1 MSIRGGASMA
11 IERARSIGC
20 TAMQVFV
27 KNNMQWFARPLT
39 REEIRAF
46 LNHVQRGELLSVF
59 GHANYLINLAATNPQ
74 FHANSIRALAEEL
87 VRADQLELPFL
98 VLHPGAHLGA
108 GEEAGLKKIADSVDE
123 VFRKI
128 PKVKT
133 KIALE
138 ITAGQGSCIGHRFEH
153 LAHIIAN
160 VREPERLRVCLDT
173 AHLFAAG
180 YDISSESGVKKTFHE
195 FDRVI
200 GRDRLVAIHVNDSK
214 TGRGSRVD
222 RHEHIGKGRIG
233 LDAFRFIM
241 QSPRFRKIPKVLETP
256 KGKDL
261 AEDVINLKTL
271 RRLANQR
278 LGQGVILSGA
288 KWSRRIPQALAESNS
303 PGSLDFARDDGAELF
318 DQPDRE
324 RIPIELS
331 FAGLNRCDD
340 DQHGVRH
347 PERYQDWNSDQE
359 DAENRGDRVVNQHRD
374 LEIERFL
381 SVRVD
386 LRGVAAFY
394 QPDSKRAENVTQKV
408 KEQSEQCAGVAQDA
422 PRSNVRGSGWS
433 RRRL

>member
-1 MSIRGGASMA
+1 MSDHRFEKKSEMFRSAQHDSRRVRRQPNRSLMDQRSPLLIGAHMSIRGGVSVA

-39 REEIRAF
+39 RQEIRAF

-74 FHANSIRALAEEL
+74 FHQNSIRALAEEL
-87 VRADQLELPFL
+87 VRADQLELPFF

-108 GEEAGLKKIADSVDE
+108 GEEAGLKKITDSIDE

-138 ITAGQGSCIGHRFEH
+138 VTAGQGSCIGHRFEH

-160 VREPERLRVCLDT
+160 AREPERLCVCVDT

-180 YDISSESGVKKTFHE
+180 YKINSDSGVRKTFRE
-195 FDRVI
+195 FDRVV
-200 GRDRLVAIHVNDSK
+200 GRHRLAAMHVNDSK
-214 TGRGSRVD
+214 KGRGSRVD

-256 KGKDL
+256 KGDDL

-271 RRLANQR
+271 RRLAQ
-278 LGQGVILSGA
+278 
-288 KWSRRIPQALAESNS
+288 
-303 PGSLDFARDDGAELF
+303 PGPS
-318 DQPDRE
+318 
-324 RIPIELS
+324 
-331 FAGLNRCDD
+331 
-340 DQHGVRH
+340 
-347 PERYQDWNSDQE
+347 
-359 DAENRGDRVVNQHRD
+359 
-374 LEIERFL
+374 
-381 SVRVD
+381 
-386 LRGVAAFY
+386 
-394 QPDSKRAENVTQKV
+394 
-408 KEQSEQCAGVAQDA
+408 
-422 PRSNVRGSGWS
+422 
-433 RRRL
+433 

>member
-1 MSIRGGASMA
+1 MARDTTKSQIGNRNSQILLGAHMSIRGGASMA

-27 KNNMQWFARPLT
+27 KNNMQWFARQLT
-39 REEIRAF
+39 PEEIRAF

-59 GHANYLINLAATNPQ
+59 GHANYLINLATTNPQ
-74 FHANSIRALAEEL
+74 FHSNSIRALAEEL

-180 YDISSESGVKKTFHE
+180 YEINSESGVRKTFHE

-200 GRDRLVAIHVNDSK
+200 GRNLLVAIHVNDSK
-214 TGRGSRVD
+214 THRGSRVD

-241 QSPRFRKIPKVLETP
+241 QSPRFLKIPKVLETP

-271 RRLANQR
+271 RRLVRTKQGQQR
-278 LGQGVILSGA
+278 RHLI
-288 KWSRRIPQALAESNS
+288 SRI
-303 PGSLDFARDDGAELF
+303 
-318 DQPDRE
+318 
-324 RIPIELS
+324 
-331 FAGLNRCDD
+331 
-340 DQHGVRH
+340 
-347 PERYQDWNSDQE
+347 
-359 DAENRGDRVVNQHRD
+359 VN
-374 LEIERFL
+374 
-381 SVRVD
+381 
-386 LRGVAAFY
+386 GY
-394 QPDSKRAENVTQKV
+394 
-408 KEQSEQCAGVAQDA
+408 
-422 PRSNVRGSGWS
+422 
-433 RRRL
+433 